1 MATASSTAW
10 GSHRQQF
17 SALLSSAVLE
27 WVLILLMLLEGLLS
41 RLATAFARLCKL
53 PPPCPA
59 CARLDAVLGG
69 ARPGSSYRDLLCSS
83 HRAEASSSWA
93 FCHDGGMGIGD
104 VLGDRRVVD
113 DEIDRVGYSELRA
126 SDSESELRRRSPED
140 AAAIRR
146 LKEEL
151 TLGQAQA
158 KVADSLPLKIQ
169 NGGPDITHS
178 EDSREPGSIE
188 ADIQSTDLATNDEE
202 PHTKVADGFLQSGL
216 TQVQSGRLHSKDSHN
231 IQTSD
236 LPTKDEEPRTD
247 TQDHKP
253 EEEDEWHNAD
263 DGEPFETKAAAD
275 EPEPEFADRATT
287 RQDSLRVHQHLKLL
301 LSQLSAS
308 SSSFRTPDSPS
319 VQEQQ
324 HEQAVLRNITRAL
337 SLQRNYSG
345 VSDGSVVDTEAEE
358 CGTVDELRRRV
369 ELDRRSMA
377 LLWKELEEE
386 RSASAVATSQA
397 MAMITRL
404 QEEKAAM
411 RTEAAQYRRVMEEQS
426 AYDRDEAERLA
437 GVVREL
443 EAEVE
448 GYKARLRDHEIVG
461 EIRDHM
467 RLLPCQTDG
476 ETGGVPVSG
485 PAGEEFSG
493 DTEDDENARAWK
505 QLRGLTDRL
514 HRLSNNS
521 SGIVQEPEPTDVE
534 EEEEDGDGGKEEDT
548 TEPSV
553 VGRRVRNG
561 DNFTKWQHL
570 QSIETTNKGSTHG
583 HGHHGHDGGGE
594 GDDTAALEEEIGE
607 LSRRLQ
613 ALEADRSFLEHSVN
627 SLRNGRDGEAVIH
640 DIARSLRELRKTLG
654 EDAIAS

>member
-1 MATASSTAW
+1 MAPTARTGTAW
-10 GSHRQQF
+10 GSHRQF

-53 PPPCPA
+53 PLPCPA

-69 ARPGSSYRDLLCSS
+69 ARPGSSYRDLLCRS
-83 HRAEASSSWA
+83 HRAEA
-93 FCHDGGMGIGD
+93 FCQDDGGMGIGEVCSRD
-104 VLGDRRVVD
+104 VSGGRHAVD
-113 DEIDRVGYSELRA
+113 DEIDRVGYSELRT

-151 TLGQAQA
+151 TLGQAQT

-169 NGGPDITHS
+169 NGFQDITHS
-178 EDSREPGSIE
+178 EDSGELGNIE
-188 ADIQSTDLATNDEE
+188 ANIQSSDLPTKDEE
-202 PHTKVADGFLQSGL
+202 AHTKVADSVLQSEL
-216 TQVQSGRLHSKDSHN
+216 TQVQSGKLHSEDSDS

-236 LPTKDEEPRTD
+236 LPTKDEEPHTE
-247 TQDHKP
+247 DHHEP
-253 EEEDEWHNAD
+253 EEDEWHNATD
-263 DGEPFETKAAAD
+263 NGEPSKTKAAAD
-275 EPEPEFADRATT
+275 EPGPEFSDRATT
-287 RQDSLRVHQHLKLL
+287 RQDSFRVHQHLKLL
-301 LSQLSAS
+301 LSQLST
-308 SSSFRTPDSPS
+308 SSSFRAPDSPS

-324 HEQAVLRNITRAL
+324 HEQAVLRNITRTL

-358 CGTVDELRRRV
+358 CSTVDELRQRV

-437 GVVREL
+437 AAVREL
-443 EAEVE
+443 ESEVE

-467 RLLPCQTDG
+467 RLLPCQT
-476 ETGGVPVSG
+476 EGGGVSG

-493 DTEDDENARAWK
+493 GSEDDENARTWK
-505 QLRGLTDRL
+505 QLRRLTDKL
-514 HRLSNNS
+514 HRFSNNS
-521 SGIVQEPEPTDVE
+521 SGIVQEPETTDVE
-534 EEEEDGDGGKEEDT
+534 EEGDGDK
-548 TEPSV
+548 TEASV

-570 QSIETTNKGSTHG
+570 QSIETTSKGSTHG
-583 HGHHGHDGGGE
+583 HGHHGHDCGGE
-594 GDDTAALEEEIGE
+594 VDDTAALEEEIGE

-613 ALEADRSFLEHSVN
+613 ALEEDRSFLEHSVN
-627 SLRNGRDGEAVIH
+627 SLRNGREGEAVIH

-654 EDAIAS
+654 DQDTIAS

>member
-1 MATASSTAW
+1 MAPRARATGTAW
-10 GSHRQQF
+10 GSHRQQL

-41 RLATAFARLCKL
+41 YLATAFARLCNL

-83 HRAEASSSWA
+83 HRAEA
-93 FCHDGGMGIGD
+93 FCHDGGGVGIGEVCSGD
-104 VLGDRRVVD
+104 VSGGRLAVD
-113 DEIDRVGYSELRA
+113 DGFDRAGYSELRT

-140 AAAIRR
+140 AAAIDR
-146 LKEEL
+146 LKEQL
-151 TLGQAQA
+151 T
-158 KVADSLPLKIQ
+158 
-169 NGGPDITHS
+169 
-178 EDSREPGSIE
+178 
-188 ADIQSTDLATNDEE
+188 
-202 PHTKVADGFLQSGL
+202 L
-216 TQVQSGRLHSKDSHN
+216 TQVQSGVPDRTHAAEDSRELGSIIQTSELPTKDEESHTKVADSVLQSELTQVQSGKLHCEDPDS

-236 LPTKDEEPRTD
+236 LPTKDEEPHTD
-247 TQDHKP
+247 TGDDHNP
-253 EEEDEWHNAD
+253 EEDVWHNAD
-263 DGEPFETKAAAD
+263 DGEPSETKAAAD
-275 EPEPEFADRATT
+275 EPDPEISDRATT
-287 RQDSLRVHQHLKLL
+287 RQDSFRVHQHLKLL
-301 LSQLSAS
+301 LSQLSTS
-308 SSSFRTPDSPS
+308 SSSFRAPDSPS

-345 VSDGSVVDTEAEE
+345 VSDGSVAGAEGEAEE
-358 CGTVDELRRRV
+358 CGTVDELKRRV

-426 AYDRDEAERLA
+426 AYDRDEADRLA
-437 GVVREL
+437 GAVREL

-467 RLLPCQTDG
+467 RLLPCQTQG
-476 ETGGVPVSG
+476 ETGGVSGSG

-493 DTEDDENARAWK
+493 GGSEDDENARAWK

-548 TEPSV
+548 TEASV
-553 VGRRVRNG
+553 VGKRVRNG

-570 QSIETTNKGSTHG
+570 QSIETTSKGSTHG
-583 HGHHGHDGGGE
+583 HGHRGDDGGGE

-627 SLRNGRDGEAVIH
+627 SLRNGRDGEAVVH
-640 DIARSLRELRKTLG
+640 DIARSLRVLRRTLG
-654 EDAIAS
+654 EDTMAT

>member
-1 MATASSTAW
+1 MEQAESADPVRAAKWVLYISFSTTPLALAMKVSAMRTGEAVLDISAPRSSFPLIEIGGGEGSSERRPQGTANKVLRGKGKKKGNFNKNIKQVAAQEKKPKSGPKPETECFYCKQTGHWKRNCPKYLADKKDGKVNKVSFVFKKLYRPVGVNRMNDPCDTIASQAASTARPMVKEAAEISTDEESD
-10 GSHRQQF
+10 GASN
-17 SALLSSAVLE
+17 
-27 WVLILLMLLEGLLS
+27 
-41 RLATAFARLCKL
+41 
-53 PPPCPA
+53 PCQ
-59 CARLDAVLGG
+59 VTKV
-69 ARPGSSYRDLLCSS
+69 YKEKE
-83 HRAEASSSWA
+83 H
-93 FCHDGGMGIGD
+93 
-104 VLGDRRVVD
+104 
-113 DEIDRVGYSELRA
+113 
-126 SDSESELRRRSPED
+126 RRRHTGDP
-140 AAAIRR
+140 
-146 LKEEL
+146 
-151 TLGQAQA
+151 
-158 KVADSLPLKIQ
+158 
-169 NGGPDITHS
+169 GG
-178 EDSREPGSIE
+178 
-188 ADIQSTDLATNDEE
+188 
-202 PHTKVADGFLQSGL
+202 
-216 TQVQSGRLHSKDSHN
+216 
-231 IQTSD
+231 
-236 LPTKDEEPRTD
+236 
-247 TQDHKP
+247 DHKP

-426 AYDRDEAERLA
+426 A
-437 GVVREL
+437 
-443 EAEVE
+443 
-448 GYKARLRDHEIVG
+448 
-461 EIRDHM
+461 
-467 RLLPCQTDG
+467 
-476 ETGGVPVSG
+476 
-485 PAGEEFSG
+485 
-493 DTEDDENARAWK
+493 
-505 QLRGLTDRL
+505 GLTDRL

>member
-1 MATASSTAW
+1 MATTSSTAW
-10 GSHRQQF
+10 GSHRQF

-41 RLATAFARLCKL
+41 RLATAFARLCNL

-83 HRAEASSSWA
+83 HRAEASSSRA

-104 VLGDRRVVD
+104 VLRDRLAVD
-113 DEIDRVGYSELRA
+113 DEIDRAGYSELRA

-140 AAAIRR
+140 AAAIDR
-146 LKEEL
+146 LKEQL
-151 TLGQAQA
+151 TLTQVQSG
-158 KVADSLPLKIQ
+158 V
-169 NGGPDITHS
+169 PDRTHAA

-188 ADIQSTDLATNDEE
+188 ADIQSTDLPTKDEE
-202 PHTKVADGFLQSGL
+202 PHTKVANGVLQSEL
-216 TQVQSGRLHSKDSHN
+216 MQVQSGKLHSEDPDN

-236 LPTKDEEPRTD
+236 VSTKDEEPHTD
-247 TQDHKP
+247 TGDHNP
-253 EEEDEWHNAD
+253 EEDVWHDAD
-263 DGEPFETKAAAD
+263 DGEPSETEAAAD
-275 EPEPEFADRATT
+275 EPDPEFSDRATT

-301 LSQLSAS
+301 LSQLST
-308 SSSFRTPDSPS
+308 SSSFRAPDSPS

-345 VSDGSVVDTEAEE
+345 VSDGSVAGAEGEAEE
-358 CGTVDELRRRV
+358 CGTVDELKRRV

-426 AYDRDEAERLA
+426 AYDRDDAERLA

-467 RLLPCQTDG
+467 RLLPCQREG
-476 ETGGVPVSG
+476 ETGGVPG
-485 PAGEEFSG
+485 AAGEEFSG
-493 DTEDDENARAWK
+493 GGSEDDENARAWK

-521 SGIVQEPEPTDVE
+521 SGSVQEPEPTDVE
-534 EEEEDGDGGKEEDT
+534 QEEEGGGGKEEDT
-548 TEPSV
+548 TEASV
-553 VGRRVRNG
+553 VGKRVRNG

-570 QSIETTNKGSTHG
+570 QSIETTSKGSTHG
-583 HGHHGHDGGGE
+583 HGHRGDDGGGE

-654 EDAIAS
+654 EDTMAS